1 MLYFCCTTNL
11 NNNMGK
17 NSKKHL
23 VGQPIFR
30 QIINLIPKDKFN
42 ELVIQCKSD
51 KYYKT
56 FFSWEQLVTMLF
68 GIFSR
73 CDSMGEVCDGMRAL
87 AGKLNYLGMES
98 SPAKSTAGDA
108 LRDRDEELFR
118 LFYFALIAHFSPLLS
133 VSRKKKYRKEGV
145 SFDEFYAFDSSTI
158 RLFSDILKGVGR
170 NPKDEGRKKG
180 GLKVHMLT
188 DIHADTPQF
197 VKISEAKMHDKN
209 FLQYLNLPVGSMVVF
224 DKAYNYYLQFAKW
237 TATGVNFVCRLKD
250 NAKYEVQGAPLF
262 EKSLSKE
269 EFGVYKVEHIH
280 IVYTEIVEIN
290 VEGKKK
296 AQKIKRKKTLCL
308 RLVFYKDEQGRKYK
322 FITNNWEISD
332 EEVALIYKCRWSIET
347 TFKKLKQNFQL
358 TYFYSDT
365 ENGIKT
371 QVWCTL
377 IAYLL
382 LLVIQTDSE
391 SKKALSTVAALLRMH
406 LVSHLELKWVV
417 TEGRRG
423 YHKSPKRQNK
433 SPTTAQISLF

>member
-1 MLYFCCTTNL
+1 
-11 NNNMGK
+11 MGK
-17 NSKKHL
+17 DSNKNL
-23 VGQPIFR
+23 VGQPLFK
-30 QIINLIPKDKFN
+30 QIIQLLPRDKFN
-42 ELVIQCKSD
+42 ELVILCKSD
-51 KYYKT
+51 RYYKT
-56 FFSWEQLVTMLF
+56 FFSWEQFVTMLF

-87 AGKLNYLGMES
+87 GGKLNYLGMDC

-118 LFYFALIAHFSPLLS
+118 LFYFVLIAYFSPFLL
-133 VSRKKKYRKEGV
+133 VSRRKKHGKSGV

-158 RLFSDILKGVGR
+158 TLFSDIMKGVGR
-170 NPKDEGRKKG
+170 NPKDEGKKKG

-209 FLQYLNLPVGSMVVF
+209 FLQYLNLSAGSMVVF
-224 DKAYNYYLQFAKW
+224 DKAYNYYLQFARW

-250 NAKYEVQGAPLF
+250 NAKHEVQGAPLF
-262 EKSLSKE
+262 EKDLGKE

-280 IVYTEIVEIN
+280 ISYTEAVEVN
-290 VEGKKK
+290 REGKKK
-296 AQKIKRKKTLCL
+296 NKKVKQKKTLCL
-308 RLVFYKDEQGRKYK
+308 RLVFYKDEQGRQYR
-322 FITNNWEISD
+322 FISNNWVITD
-332 EEVALIYKCRWSIET
+332 DEVALIYKCRWSIET

-382 LLVIQTDSE
+382 LLVIQIKCE
-391 SKKALSTVAALLRMH
+391 SQKALSTIAALIRMH
-406 LVSHLELKWVV
+406 LISHLDLQWVV
-417 TEGRRG
+417 AEGRSW
-423 YHKSPKRQNK
+423 YPKRSKGRNK
-433 SPTTAQISLF
+433 SPTTAQLSLF